1 MKSSALI
8 LCAALVC
15 ALGVACEPVAPTPQ
29 LTAAVSAHSGSTT
42 PACDD
47 LRIRNGND
55 FVDNK
60 VLILSPSYDPT
71 NGTAPSA
78 GQIVGPVAQNSPY
91 RRHLAAAFRIA
102 PDFFKNQLC
111 SVTYVFLVQC
121 ADAMHCTADDAA
133 RNSWGLREWRGA
145 KSGRFMAISAAL
157 WQSTDSALPLDQF
170 GTKRLMSLL
179 RTLSPGTD
187 LSKWSS
193 PPAYF
198 PAFPNNDG
206 GMSVLAALAHEAGHV
221 LWYDA
226 FVPDRGG
233 AINLNNF
240 CNGFYTSNSWSGVNI
255 TQNRWINFGDQIS
268 NEIHNPNYIGMIAND
283 LNPVSPNFSQAG
295 EDLNK
300 LYSDQGLTGT
310 LAAVSPD
317 EDFVETYMLY
327 VLLNSKL
334 NNARQLQKFLV
345 SIAGNG
351 TTYTHDIADIFNN
364 KPQLLTKMSCFGP
377 LPSP

>member
-187 LSKWSS
+187 LYLRVPICQSGLPRPLIS
-193 PPAYF
+193 PLF
-198 PAFPNNDG
+198 LI
-206 GMSVLAALAHEAGHV
+206 MMVE
-221 LWYDA
+221 
-226 FVPDRGG
+226 
-233 AINLNNF
+233 
-240 CNGFYTSNSWSGVNI
+240 C
-255 TQNRWINFGDQIS
+255 
-268 NEIHNPNYIGMIAND
+268 
-283 LNPVSPNFSQAG
+283 
-295 EDLNK
+295 
-300 LYSDQGLTGT
+300 LYW
-310 LAAVSPD
+310 P
-317 EDFVETYMLY
+317 
-327 VLLNSKL
+327 
-334 NNARQLQKFLV
+334 
-345 SIAGNG
+345 
-351 TTYTHDIADIFNN
+351 
-364 KPQLLTKMSCFGP
+364 
-377 LPSP
+377 PSPTRRGMYYGTMLLFPTVVEPST